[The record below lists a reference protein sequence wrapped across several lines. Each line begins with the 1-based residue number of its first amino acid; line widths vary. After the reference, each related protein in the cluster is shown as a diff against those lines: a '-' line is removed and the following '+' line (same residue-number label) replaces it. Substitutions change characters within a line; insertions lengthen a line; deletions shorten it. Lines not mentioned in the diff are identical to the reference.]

1 MRVADLFVA
10 IVLLAWPVMSAQD
23 RPSLHKEPSQDNPPT
38 LGKDE
43 GPSLGGP
50 RTSTTTDARRLL
62 SVKTIFVDHID
73 NALGEKLADGLSRM
87 GRFRIVADRKDA
99 DTVVMGTCFDSRRLK
114 TVHSEIFL
122 HDRASGASIWQ
133 DIVRRHYNPPP
144 LQKAVDDTAVMI
156 LAHLGES
163 IQEAQRK

>member
-1 MRVADLFVA
+1 MAM
-10 IVLLAWPVMSAQD
+10 PSA
-23 RPSLHKEPSQDNPPT
+23 
-38 LGKDE
+38 
-43 GPSLGGP
+43 
-50 RTSTTTDARRLL
+50 ARRLL

>member
-1 MRVADLFVA
+1 MRVADCFLA
-10 IVLLAWPVMSAQD
+10 ILLLACPLTVAQD
-23 RPSLHKEPSQDNPPT
+23 RPTLHKEPSQDNPPT

-144 LQKAVDDTAVMI
+144 LQKAVDDTAVTI